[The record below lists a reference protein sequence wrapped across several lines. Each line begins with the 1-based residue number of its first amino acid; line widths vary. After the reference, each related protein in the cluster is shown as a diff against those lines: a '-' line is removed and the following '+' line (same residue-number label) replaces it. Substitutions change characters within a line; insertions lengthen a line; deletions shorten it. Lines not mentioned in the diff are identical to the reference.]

1 MHPNSSTPTQG
12 AINVATAIADISISG
27 FSNQRFQ
34 QATSTSFLASSKLSS
49 TSKPKSSQQQTTDN
63 SNPFDV
69 PASITNLHPKFR
81 LTFYICS
88 IGFTSSILFDEQKRP
103 YHLMLQRFDQLG
115 GLKSLFDAF
124 YWSLSLLGNNST
136 KTETINSDGDSAS
149 TSASSGDSFQQL
161 LMNQDR
167 DKLHEGTLEFIEA
180 WLTLIQ
186 KLVNTKNMLETR
198 HSVNP
203 NSSSGGSS
211 LSFYT
216 NPTNLAN
223 LQGDV
228 KKVCSFDPIKF
239 LFKVH
244 KESFQALMCLWE
256 NKSFIIRENYSLSET
271 VLNILCQILIG
282 DSQLQKKLAE
292 QQQAASAAT
301 ASANTGASSSLGSRS
316 NFSRDPRF
324 AAMQSRFSE
333 AAAQLQATT
342 SAMNTDQSLNSAMNA
357 QTTNATS
364 TSSTASAPIPRL
376 LTPLDNELIV
386 QMISMGFSA
395 ELAHEAVSRSP
406 PDSLEQAVEYCFN
419 HPNGSGATSTETTTT
434 TAATTSTAT
443 ATVPAS
449 TTTSTSSNLAEIL
462 SNINYTTSTNE
473 PATPVIEVSSTLP
486 SIHQSLANIQQT
498 IDSIE
503 DSVNEATRMAAV
515 ATASSASRR
524 DEKENVVKMEE
535 NQSSTTS
542 NLDDSD
548 QIHQLDKVILD
559 KFANNMLPGLTK
571 ILDNVPDTVYRVCDL
586 IVVVVK
592 KYGDQWRDN
601 SLLYILNETCD
612 LIKQVC
618 DIYATSSKS
627 TTKSSGKLTKPF
639 TMRKIS
645 RKNLEN

>member
-1 MHPNSSTPTQG
+1 MHPNTTPTQG

-34 QATSTSFLASSKLSS
+34 QATNANSKLSAS
-49 TSKPKSSQQQTTDN
+49 SKPKSSQQQPEQLT
-63 SNPFDV
+63 NPFDSSGAV
-69 PASITNLHPKFR
+69 SNLHPKFR

-124 YWSLSLLGNNST
+124 YWSLSLLGNNSS
-136 KTETINSDGDSAS
+136 KTETISGEGDSGA
-149 TSASSGDSFQQL
+149 TSSNSAPIGGDNFQQL
-161 LMNQDR
+161 IMNQDR

-203 NSSSGGSS
+203 NSSTTGGSS
-211 LSFYT
+211 LSFYS
-216 NPTNLAN
+216 NPTNLSN
-223 LQGDV
+223 LQGDI

-292 QQQAASAAT
+292 QQQAATA
-301 ASANTGASSSLGSRS
+301 ASANASAVATGASSLASRS

-324 AAMQSRFSE
+324 AAMQSRFTE
-333 AAAQLQATT
+333 AAAQLQAVNT
-342 SAMNTDQSLNSAMNA
+342 SSSTSSMNTDQPLLSGGANA
-357 QTTNATS
+357 AANVTATS
-364 TSSTASAPIPRL
+364 SVPAARQ
-376 LTPLDNELIV
+376 LTPLDNELIM

-419 HPNGSGATSTETTTT
+419 HPNGATTDTPTATPATTSATTAT
-434 TAATTSTAT
+434 TAATAAT
-443 ATVPAS
+443 P
-449 TTTSTSSNLAEIL
+449 TTTTVTNSNLEEIL
-462 SNINYTTSTNE
+462 SNLNYTTSSTNE

-486 SIHQSLANIQQT
+486 NIHQSLANIQQT

-503 DSVNEATRMAAV
+503 DSVNEATRMAA
-515 ATASSASRR
+515 AAAAASRR
-524 DEKENVVKMEE
+524 DDKEPIVKMDE
-535 NQSSTTS
+535 NQSSSTS
-542 NLDDSD
+542 ASADDSD

-618 DIYATSSKS
+618 DIYAN
-627 TTKSSGKLTKPF
+627 KSSAKL
-639 TMRKIS
+639 S
-645 RKNLEN
+645 GN